1 MKRHLMVLYEVGPRV
16 QDGLA
21 PGGPGF
27 NHRNTYKNIKNL
39 LQTHLAQMLEIWYVA
54 LPSGPVPI
62 FVQMKVPGSKMAPR
76 QGVLG
81 SNHRNI

>member
-1 MKRHLMVLYEVGPRV
+1 MILRQGVLGSIIEI
-16 QDGLA
+16 
-21 PGGPGF
+21 
-27 NHRNTYKNIKNL
+27 HRKVLKNL
-39 LQTHLAQMLEIWYVA
+39 LLQNHLAQMLEIWYVA
-54 LPSGPVPI
+54 LPSGPLPI